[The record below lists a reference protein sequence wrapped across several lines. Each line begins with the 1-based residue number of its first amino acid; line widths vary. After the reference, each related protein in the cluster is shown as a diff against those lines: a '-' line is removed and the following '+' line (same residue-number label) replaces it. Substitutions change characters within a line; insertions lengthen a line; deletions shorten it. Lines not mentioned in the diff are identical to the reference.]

1 MLGREKWKWG
11 QEAIV
16 SWWRI
21 TTATKPIRLW
31 PRTVNCIFHIF
42 EGKKSVNR
50 REIGQRTKTH
60 PVTSPD
66 LNDNT
71 SASILLS
78 FMNKS
83 FVSPFSWL
91 LFQNWARIEANSTN
105 KKSFCPLPKM
115 SNNMYTFMC
124 PFQRMNIS
132 WRCSNLKN
140 SYKAFQLLQFIFGLL
155 KGSYGMYNSIYHQ
168 TLVIFRKYM

>member
-21 TTATKPIRLW
+21 TAATKPIRLW
-31 PRTVNCIFHIF
+31 PITVNCTCHIF
-42 EGKKSVNR
+42 EEKRIVSTEEKTFISLRKKELCQQKRYWS
-50 REIGQRTKTH
+50 EDKTH

-71 SASILLS
+71 SESILPSL
-78 FMNKS
+78 MNKS
-83 FVSPFSWL
+83 LVSPTYSWP
-91 LFQNWARIEANSTN
+91 LFQNWTRIEANS
-105 KKSFCPLPKM
+105 KGFCPSPKM

-124 PFQRMNIS
+124 HFQRMNIS
-132 WRCSNLKN
+132 WRCSNLKQAQ
-140 SYKAFQLLQFIFGLL
+140 K
-155 KGSYGMYNSIYHQ
+155 
-168 TLVIFRKYM
+168 LVQVDALDLSL